1 MPDAPSQPMRYLL
14 VLVGCLQVELICS
27 MSKLKLLPI
36 FFFSLVYVCAF
47 SQNLLMGGVIFGWAA
62 ISNTMLISDTG
73 APGLN
78 ASHIHQMF
86 IMGT

>member
-1 MPDAPSQPMRYLL
+1 MRYLL
-14 VLVGCLQVELICS
+14 VLVGCLQVELFVLCVK
-27 MSKLKLLPI
+27 SKTLMQL
-36 FFFSLVYVCAF
+36 FFLTYVF
-47 SQNLLMGGVIFGWAA
+47 FRTQNLLMGGVIFGWAA